1 MGRAVAEDLLA
12 AGREIVLDDKIGGD
26 AVAAGGTLRLNGNI
40 SDNTYAAGVQV
51 FGLVWSIRLAFAKP
65 SGEFCI
71 AQHLLDIYGVLQA

>member
-1 MGRAVAEDLLA
+1 M
-12 AGREIVLDDKIGGD
+12 
-26 AVAAGGTLRLNGNI
+26 RLNGNI